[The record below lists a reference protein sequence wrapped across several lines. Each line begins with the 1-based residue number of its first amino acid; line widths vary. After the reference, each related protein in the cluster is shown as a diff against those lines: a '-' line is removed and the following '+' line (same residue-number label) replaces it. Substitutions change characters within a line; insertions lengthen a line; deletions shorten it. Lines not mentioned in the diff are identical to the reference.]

1 MMAFEWGKYYKSE
14 EWYEQQ
20 ITDNVFERIA
30 ENYGVDADSLE
41 QLTKEQYWEVK
52 AWFEDELNEYSLLQ
66 AGWLNFRN
74 MWQNVNDD
82 FDD

>member
-1 MMAFEWGKYYKSE
+1 MAFEWGKYYKSE

-41 QLTKEQYWEVK
+41 QLTKEQYLEVK
-52 AWFEDELNEYSLLQ
+52 AWFEDELNEYSWLQ

-74 MWQNVNDD
+74 MWQNENDD

>member
-1 MMAFEWGKYYKSE
+1 MAFEWGKYYKSE

-41 QLTKEQYWEVK
+41 QLTKEQYLEVK
-52 AWFEDELNEYSLLQ
+52 AWFEDEINEYSLLQ

-74 MWQNVNDD
+74 MWQNENDD

>member
-1 MMAFEWGKYYKSE
+1 MAFEWGKYYKSE

-41 QLTKEQYWEVK
+41 QLTKEQYLEVK

-74 MWQNVNDD
+74 MWQNENND

>member
-1 MMAFEWGKYYKSE
+1 MAFEWSKYYKSE

-41 QLTKEQYWEVK
+41 QLTKEQYLEVK
-52 AWFEDELNEYSLLQ
+52 AWFEDEINEYSLLQ

-74 MWQNVNDD
+74 MWQNENDD

>member
-1 MMAFEWGKYYKSE
+1 MAFEWGKYYKSE

-41 QLTKEQYWEVK
+41 QLTKEQYLEVK

-66 AGWLNFRN
+66 TGWLNFRN
-74 MWQNVNDD
+74 MWQNENDD

>member
-1 MMAFEWGKYYKSE
+1 MNGANTTSLKK
-14 EWYEQQ
+14 WYEQQ

-41 QLTKEQYWEVK
+41 QLTKEQYLEVK

-74 MWQNVNDD
+74 MWQNENDD
-82 FDD
+82 FDN

>member
-1 MMAFEWGKYYKSE
+1 M
-14 EWYEQQ
+14 
-20 ITDNVFERIA
+20 TDYVFERIA

-41 QLTKEQYWEVK
+41 QLTKEQCWEVK

>member
-1 MMAFEWGKYYKSE
+1 MAFEWGKYYKSE

-41 QLTKEQYWEVK
+41 QLTKEQYLEVE

-74 MWQNVNDD
+74 MWQNENND

>member
-1 MMAFEWGKYYKSE
+1 MVFEWGKYYKSE

-41 QLTKEQYWEVK
+41 QLTKEQYLEVK

-74 MWQNVNDD
+74 MWQNENDD

>member
-1 MMAFEWGKYYKSE
+1 MAFEWGKYYKSE

-30 ENYGVDADSLE
+30 ENYGVNADSLE
-41 QLTKEQYWEVK
+41 QLTKEQYLEVK

-74 MWQNVNDD
+74 MWQNENDD

>member
-1 MMAFEWGKYYKSE
+1 MAFEWGKYYKSE

-41 QLTKEQYWEVK
+41 QLTKEQYLEVK

-74 MWQNVNDD
+74 MWQNENDD